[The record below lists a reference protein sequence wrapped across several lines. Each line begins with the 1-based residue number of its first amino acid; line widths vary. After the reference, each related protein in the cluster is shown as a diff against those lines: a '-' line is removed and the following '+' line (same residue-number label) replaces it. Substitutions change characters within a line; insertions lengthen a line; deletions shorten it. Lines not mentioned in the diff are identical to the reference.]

1 MYLFVTAIVAY
12 VILLKNLPKFDCDN
26 LKNDI
31 KEFKKCK
38 NVYYENDAMNY
49 T

>member
-12 VILLKNLPKFDCDN
+12 IILLKNLPKLDCDN
-26 LKNDI
+26 FKNDI
-31 KEFKKCK
+31 KKFKKCK
-38 NVYYENDAMNY
+38 NVYYENDAINY